1 MKKFGLL
8 VLSVIAFVGCDSDDD
23 TPIDPPFEG
32 ETKEFQLSEI
42 SDSGVSGTATF
53 TELEDNSVLLE
64 LEVEGTEAGD
74 SHPAHIHFNSAAEGG
89 DIAISL
95 EPVDGETGISA
106 TEISSLDDGTQIDFE
121 TLVSFDGYINIH
133 NSAEDLDTLLAQGDI
148 GENEL
153 TGESV
158 SYELA
163 TKDVE
168 GISGTATFLERANG
182 EALVVLDLEGTEE
195 GNTHPAHIHMGA
207 VADAPG
213 DIAVTLTSVEG
224 ASGMSM
230 SNISETDAEESISYE
245 DLIAYDGYINVHQ
258 SAEDL
263 ETLIA
268 QGNIGSNQ

>member
-1 MKKFGLL
+1 MKKFSLL

-53 TELEDNSVLLE
+53 TELEDSSVLLE
-64 LEVEGTEAGD
+64 LEVEGAESGN

-95 EPVDGETGISA
+95 QPVDGETGVST
-106 TEISSLDDGTQIDFE
+106 TEISVLDDGTEIDFE
-121 TLVSFDGYINIH
+121 DLVNFDGYINIH
-133 NSAEDLDTLLAQGDI
+133 KSSEELDMLLAQGDI

-158 SYELA
+158 DYSLA

-168 GISGTATFLERANG
+168 GISGTATFMERSNG
-182 EALVVLDLEGTEE
+182 ETLVLLNLEGTQE
-195 GNTHPAHIHMGA
+195 GNSHPAHIHMGSI
-207 VADAPG
+207 ADAPG

-224 ASGMSM
+224 ASGMSV

-245 DLIAYDGYINVHQ
+245 DLVAYDGYINVHQ
-258 SAEDL
+258 SADDL

-268 QGNIGSNQ
+268 QGNIGSNE

>member
-1 MKKFGLL
+1 MKKFSLL

-23 TPIDPPFEG
+23 GTVNPPFEG
-32 ETKEFQLSEI
+32 ETKEFQLAEV

-53 TELEDNSVLLE
+53 TEMEDNSVLVE
-64 LEVEGTEAGD
+64 LEVEGTEVGN
-74 SHPAHIHFNSAAEGG
+74 SHPAHIHFNSALEGG

-95 EPVDGETGISA
+95 EPVDGETGVSA
-106 TEISSLDDGTQIDFE
+106 TEISSLDDGTEIDFDE
-121 TLVSFDGYINIH
+121 LVSFDGYINIH
-133 NSAEDLDTLLAQGDI
+133 KSAEELDMLIAQGDI

-158 SYELA
+158 NYDLA

-168 GISGTATFLERANG
+168 GISGTATFLERVNG
-182 EALVVLDLEGTEE
+182 EALVVLNLEGTEE
-195 GNTHPAHIHMGA
+195 GNTYPAHIHMGA

-213 DIAVTLTSVEG
+213 DIAITLTSVDG
-224 ASGMSM
+224 ASGMSL

-258 SAEDL
+258 SADDL